1 MRSRCAFAAC
11 EARHALIALGAAK
24 ELNVS
29 GRSELEARDGAVRV
43 KSDPS
48 KSVSY
53 GSLIGDRAF
62 SIDIEVTEKTLF
74 GPKMKGK
81 SALKSPKDY
90 RVVGQSI
97 PRFDV
102 PEKVTG
108 VFEFVHN
115 VRVPGMLHGRV
126 VRLPSVGAKLVSV
139 DESSIAGIP
148 DVRVVRKNDFLGV
161 VAKREEYAIKA
172 AQTLRANWQEQV
184 LRCRFA
190 ERAYETLRKQLGAQG
205 HAVVQHW
212 RHGER
217 DGEGPH
223 ALQGGVRIPGTVARH
238 DRAVLRGR
246 RRHGRRRDDLVGHA
260 VAARH
265 TQRHGEDARS
275 DARSGPGDLPLGVGL
290 LRPDVLR

>member
-1 MRSRCAFAAC
+1 
-11 EARHALIALGAAK
+11 
-24 ELNVS
+24 
-29 GRSELEARDGAVRV
+29 

-53 GSLIGDRAF
+53 GNLIGDRAF
-62 SIDIEVTEKTLF
+62 SINIEVEQKTLF

-81 SALKSPKDY
+81 SALKSPQDY
-90 RVVGQSI
+90 RIVGKSI

-148 DVRVVRKNDFLGV
+148 DIRIVRKNDFLGV

-172 AQTLRANWQEQV
+172 AQALRATWHEQDS
-184 LRCRFA
+184 LLPA
-190 ERAYETLRKQLGAQG
+190 QSELYATLRKQPVLHDQLSFNSGDMAAAEAKG
-205 HAVVQHW
+205 RTHIKAEYEFPVQS
-212 RHGER
+212 HGMI
-217 DGEGPH
+217 GPSC
-223 ALQGGVRIPGTVARH
+223 
-238 DRAVLRGR
+238 
-246 RRHGRRRDDLVGHA
+246 A
-260 VAARH
+260 VADVKPDGATIWSGTQWPQGTRKDMARMLGLSLD
-265 TQRHGEDARS
+265 QVRVICRSASGSYGRMACDDAAA
-275 DARSGPGDLPLGVGL
+275 DAC
-290 LRPDVLR
+290 VLSQAV